1 MARASTPASISVSLQ
16 GLDSTPVSKKASGSG
31 PYTSLHHERDYRM
44 RQMGTE
50 MEGKFAGPMPVRDF
64 LDIFLPLGGA
74 SRLRWTKNRLSK
86 FEKVG
91 E

>member
-1 MARASTPASISVSLQ
+1 
-16 GLDSTPVSKKASGSG
+16 
-31 PYTSLHHERDYRM
+31 M

-64 LDIFLPLGGA
+64 LDIFLPLSGA

-91 E
+91 EQTSEKQMYKPLVRNSYLDLYYS

>member
-1 MARASTPASISVSLQ
+1 
-16 GLDSTPVSKKASGSG
+16 
-31 PYTSLHHERDYRM
+31 
-44 RQMGTE
+44 MGTE

-64 LDIFLPLGGA
+64 LDIFLPLSGA

-91 E
+91 EQTSEKQMYKPLVRNSYLDLYYS